1 MILTGMRFME
11 KKSKRN
17 RKEWKWNRTIKDKY
31 KKRKRIYYAEDTK
44 RSRDSQRKERLLQ
57 GLE

>member
-1 MILTGMRFME
+1 MRLME
-11 KKSKRN
+11 KKNKRN
-17 RKEWKWNRTIKDKY
+17 KKEWKWDRVLKDKY

-44 RSRDSQRKERLLQ
+44 QSRDSQRKERLLQ